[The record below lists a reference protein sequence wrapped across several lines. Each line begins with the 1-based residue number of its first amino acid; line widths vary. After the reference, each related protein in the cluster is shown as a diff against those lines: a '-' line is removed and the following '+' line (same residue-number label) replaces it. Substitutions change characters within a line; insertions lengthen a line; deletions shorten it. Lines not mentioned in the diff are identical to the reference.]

1 MDTEITDIQNRL
13 PASLVSGR
21 MSSDMVALSGDTV
34 AADALESAYDG
45 TGYCEGCIA
54 VTVSSGAATP
64 ASPLVITDVSII
76 TVDNQFKGQVL
87 RCGKQERW
95 IAATDDNTADTIT
108 VEPGNPFTGA
118 LSGTCYI
125 K

>member
-1 MDTEITDIQNRL
+1 
-13 PASLVSGR
+13 
-21 MSSDMVALSGDTV
+21 MVALSGDTV

-45 TGYCEGCIA
+45 IGYCDGCIA

-64 ASPLVITDVSII
+64 ASPLVITETTII

-87 RCGKQERW
+87 RCGKQERF
-95 IAATDDNTADTIT
+95 IAKTDDDIT
-108 VEPGNPFTGA
+108 DSIIVEPGNPFIGA